1 MFWVQNYQ
9 FLSFGIYPENGLQDY
24 HSGWVLAFN
33 DNIDNNKYLF
43 YYLMHALEEDKLDS
57 PAWGSFSSAKWFVE
71 MKHNGQLQGQKQ
83 THTFHYVLQKKNLHN
98 FNNTYNKK
106 YHVFFR

>member
-1 MFWVQNYQ
+1 M
-9 FLSFGIYPENGLQDY
+9 L
-24 HSGWVLAFN
+24 
-33 DNIDNNKYLF
+33 
-43 YYLMHALEEDKLDS
+43 ALEEDKLDS

-83 THTFHYVLQKKNLHN
+83 TYTFHYVSQKKNLHN
-98 FNNTYNKK
+98 FNNTYIKK

>member
-1 MFWVQNYQ
+1 
-9 FLSFGIYPENGLQDY
+9 
-24 HSGWVLAFN
+24 
-33 DNIDNNKYLF
+33 
-43 YYLMHALEEDKLDS
+43 MHALEEDKLDS

-83 THTFHYVLQKKNLHN
+83 TYTFHYVPQKKNLHN

-106 YHVFFR
+106 YHIFFR